1 MISLVNVLRDC
12 LSIIA
17 CLICVWSHACPWSH
31 LLARSLCHPLFHLI
45 NLSKEVITPCVL
57 AKSLVF
63 SGTLTFD
70 RLIARSLARPLS
82 RLLTFSLAYWLARS
96 QSYWSTP
103 KTEQKTSSRLGW
115 VAGKPFTV
123 ACMFPIA
130 CSYVFFSLACL
141 PIPTHLF
148 AIFCLYCVDIEA
160 LAIWKSEWARL
171 RLSFFSCVIVRLLA
185 HFLFV
190 IRSLASS
197 NQNGKSNR
205 RLIGSKKK
213 WELSWRRPWVFMLQ

>member
-1 MISLVNVLRDC
+1 MLPALLTPLLTHSFFSDNLLAKFWPWMCSLLFVSLLWVDRLFSTGPHLHQKAFNAYLNNFEGSMISLVNVLRDC

-17 CLICVWSHACPWSH
+17 CLICVWSHAWPWSH

-45 NLSKEVITPCVL
+45 DLSQEVITPCLL

-63 SGTLTFD
+63 SETLTFD

-82 RLLTFSLAYWLARS
+82 RLPTFSLAYWLARS

-130 CSYVFFSLACL
+130 CSYVFFLLPACPSRLTCL
-141 PIPTHLF
+141 PFF
-148 AIFCLYCVDIEA
+148 AC
-160 LAIWKSEWARL
+160 
-171 RLSFFSCVIVRLLA
+171 IV
-185 HFLFV
+185 
-190 IRSLASS
+190 
-197 NQNGKSNR
+197 
-205 RLIGSKKK
+205 
-213 WELSWRRPWVFMLQ
+213 